1 MTVKLAPRPC
11 ARLVSKAHANKVIGA
26 KAMDHCSAGGIEWR
40 TDFVERLLSFE
51 LHRPLAHAQGIF
63 DR

>member
-1 MTVKLAPRPC
+1 MLLRLSVDLVTEALANN
-11 ARLVSKAHANKVIGA
+11 VTGA
-26 KAMDHCSAGGIEWR
+26 KAMDHCAAREIKRR